1 MAGYDERT
9 QPGASDPGIGDELVD
24 DPGATVAQE
33 AVTPPQGSDVAP
45 PRRTTKSTLAS
56 IAIPRPRP
64 ADDASVPPADLS
76 DSDELGAAIPNEM
89 DEEWAVSDQ
98 PTVLIAPRN
107 MPARHAPRSRPAYL
121 ETDQYAAWPPATTP
135 RDGSPPV
142 KRDQSAPSAPVSREA
157 RRPDV
162 IGGPR
167 LASPSGRLMPH
178 TPPEG
183 VPRATLPD
191 PRMERFQELRHTR
204 TAHEHGSRAP
214 DDPSQVAE
222 VVRQWWADLLP
233 GLRSGLSYQREARA
247 SGTYPLPA
255 TAPTTTSRL
264 GDAFGRLAASA
275 REVAGRAHAAAA
287 PHLRRLHDQAE
298 QAAQALI
305 DRIEGSPVRQQAP
318 FLGPGRI
325 AVLFRPGVTVGQAQR
340 LLMTAQARPLR
351 LIPRKH
357 GFLALVRPGTEE
369 EIAERLRQH
378 PYVRDVI
385 YIEYD
390 ETEDLEQDDLPEDE
404 LPEDELPEDELPEDE
419 LPEDE
424 LPEDELPEDE
434 LPEDELPYDELSEN
448 ELLEGE
454 TGASRPG
461 RPAEE

>member
-1 MAGYDERT
+1 MAGYDERA
-9 QPGASDPGIGDELVD
+9 QPGASDPNEADELGD

-33 AVTPPQGSDVAP
+33 AVTPPQGVEIAP
-45 PRRTTKSTLAS
+45 ARRTTKSTLAA

-64 ADDASVPPADLS
+64 AADTSVPPHDFP
-76 DSDELGAAIPNEM
+76 DTDELGASIPNEM
-89 DEEWAVSDQ
+89 DEEWSVSDQ
-98 PTVLIAPRN
+98 PTMLIAPRAA
-107 MPARHAPRSRPAYL
+107 PARQAPKSRPAYL
-121 ETDQYAAWPPATTP
+121 ETDQYSAWPPATTP

-142 KRDQSAPSAPVSREA
+142 KRDRPAPSAPMPRDG
-157 RRPDV
+157 R
-162 IGGPR
+162 R
-167 LASPSGRLMPH
+167 LASPSGRLMPR

-183 VPRATLPD
+183 IPRATLPD

-204 TAHEHGSRAP
+204 TAHEQGTRAP
-214 DDPSQVAE
+214 ADPSQVAE

-233 GLRSGLSYQREARA
+233 GLRTALSYQREARA

-255 TAPTTTSRL
+255 TAPTTVSRL
-264 GDAFGRLAASA
+264 GDAFGQLAANA
-275 REVAGRAHAAAA
+275 REAAGRAQAAAA

-340 LLMTAQARPLR
+340 LLLGAPARPLR

-357 GFLALVRPGTEE
+357 GFLALVRPGAEE

-390 ETEDLEQDDLPEDE
+390 EADEVEDADAAAYEDNFPEDE
-404 LPEDELPEDELPEDE
+404 LPEEQLAQDMETEDE
-419 LPEDE
+419 
-424 LPEDELPEDE
+424 
-434 LPEDELPYDELSEN
+434 SEA
-448 ELLEGE
+448 E
-454 TGASRPG
+454 ASMPG
-461 RPAEE
+461 ISAQE

>member
-1 MAGYDERT
+1 MAGYDERA
-9 QPGASDPGIGDELVD
+9 QPGASDPGDAGDADAQPNLRETRSHAPTAADDLMDDLVD
-24 DPGATVAQE
+24 DPGATMAQE
-33 AVTPPQGSDVAP
+33 AVTPPQGFEISP
-45 PRRTTKSTLAS
+45 LRKTTKSTLAA

-64 ADDASVPPADLS
+64 ADDASTPPRDLP
-76 DSDELGAAIPNEM
+76 DSDELGAGIPVEM

-98 PTVLIAPRN
+98 PTMLIAPRN
-107 MPARHAPRSRPAYL
+107 APPRNAPKSRPAYL

-135 RDGSPPV
+135 HDGSPSV
-142 KRDQSAPSAPVSREA
+142 KRDRPAPSAPVPRDGRHA
-157 RRPDV
+157 PDV
-162 IGGPR
+162 LGGQR
-167 LASPSGRLMPH
+167 LASPAGKLISS

-214 DDPSQVAE
+214 GDPSQVAE
-222 VVRQWWADLLP
+222 VVRQWWSDLLP
-233 GLRSGLSYQREARA
+233 GLRTALSYQREARA
-247 SGTYPLPA
+247 SGMHPLPA
-255 TAPTTTSRL
+255 TAPTTISRL
-264 GDAFGRLAASA
+264 GDAFGILAASA
-275 REVAGRAHAAAA
+275 REAAGRAQAAAA

-305 DRIEGSPVRQQAP
+305 DRIEGSPARQQAP

-340 LLMTAQARPLR
+340 LLLTAQARPLR

-357 GFLALVRPGTEE
+357 GFLALVRPGSEE

-390 ETEDLEQDDLPEDE
+390 DADAPEDE
-404 LPEDELPEDELPEDE
+404 VKDEVKDDA
-419 LPEDE
+419 D
-424 LPEDELPEDE
+424 
-434 LPEDELPYDELSEN
+434 
-448 ELLEGE
+448 EGE
-454 TGASRPG
+454 EVARDAS
-461 RPAEE
+461 AEE

>member
-1 MAGYDERT
+1 MKLMAGYDERA
-9 QPGASDPGIGDELVD
+9 QPGASDPGAADELVD

-33 AVTPPQGSDVAP
+33 AVTPPQDSDVAS

-64 ADDASVPPADLS
+64 ADDASVPPAELS
-76 DSDELGAAIPNEM
+76 DSDELGTAIPNEV

-98 PTVLIAPRN
+98 PTVLIAPRHAQ
-107 MPARHAPRSRPAYL
+107 ARYTPKSRPAFL
-121 ETDQYAAWPPATTP
+121 ETDGYAAWPPATTP

-142 KRDQSAPSAPVSREA
+142 KRDRPASSAPMPHESR
-157 RRPDV
+157 RSDV
-162 IGGPR
+162 LGSPR
-167 LASPSGRLMPH
+167 LASPSGRLMPQ

-183 VPRATLPD
+183 VPRAALPD

-204 TAHEHGSRAP
+204 TAHEQGSRGP
-214 DDPSQVAE
+214 NDPSQVAE

-255 TAPTTTSRL
+255 TAPTTVSRL

-275 REVAGRAHAAAA
+275 REAAGRAHAAAA
-287 PHLRRLHDQAE
+287 PHLRRIHDQAE

-340 LLMTAQARPLR
+340 LLLTAQARPLR

-390 ETEDLEQDDLPEDE
+390 GTKEQELEDEIPEDE
-404 LPEDELPEDELPEDE
+404 LPEDELSQAAVSDVAQP
-419 LPEDE
+419 
-424 LPEDELPEDE
+424 
-434 LPEDELPYDELSEN
+434 EN
-448 ELLEGE
+448 EAEVS
-454 TGASRPG
+454 TPG
-461 RPAEE
+461 RIAEE

>member
-1 MAGYDERT
+1 MDEF
-9 QPGASDPGIGDELVD
+9 DD

-33 AVTPPQGSDVAP
+33 AVTPPEGLDVAP
-45 PRRTTKSTLAS
+45 ARRTTKSTLAA

-64 ADDASVPPADLS
+64 ADDASVPPRDIP
-76 DSDELGAAIPNEM
+76 DTDELGAEIPNEM

-98 PTVLIAPRN
+98 PTILIAPRHSS
-107 MPARHAPRSRPAYL
+107 ARNAPKSRPAYL
-121 ETDQYAAWPPATTP
+121 ETDYYAAWPPATTP
-135 RDGSPPV
+135 PDGSPPV
-142 KRDQSAPSAPVSREA
+142 RRDG
-157 RRPDV
+157 RRPADV

-183 VPRATLPD
+183 VPRAALPD

-204 TAHEHGSRAP
+204 TAHEQGSRAP
-214 DDPSQVAE
+214 NDPSQVAE
-222 VVRQWWADLLP
+222 MVRQWWADLLP
-233 GLRSGLSYQREARA
+233 GLRTALSYQREARA
-247 SGTYPLPA
+247 SGTHPLPA
-255 TAPTTTSRL
+255 TAPTTVSRL
-264 GDAFGRLAASA
+264 GDAFGHLAASA
-275 REVAGRAHAAAA
+275 REAAGRAHAAAA

-340 LLMTAQARPLR
+340 LLLTAQARPLR

-357 GFLALVRPGTEE
+357 GFLALVRPGAEE
-369 EIAERLRQH
+369 EIADRLRQH

-390 ETEDLEQDDLPEDE
+390 EEQDEMEDLAEMGESEAADDAAEDE
-404 LPEDELPEDELPEDE
+404 FSEDLIADGGDIE
-419 LPEDE
+419 
-424 LPEDELPEDE
+424 
-434 LPEDELPYDELSEN
+434 SEY
-448 ELLEGE
+448 EAE
-454 TGASRPG
+454 AST
-461 RPAEE
+461 PAGHVEE